1 MRSGDK
7 HLGLI
12 GRDREVHALTER
24 IDAASGPGGGALLLR
39 GAAGIGKS
47 SLLAAARAHATA
59 KRFQIL
65 AITGVQAES
74 RLPFAG
80 LHQLLRP
87 VLRHVD
93 RLPESYGKAIRTAFG
108 LSDDKAPGPFLIALS
123 TLHLLA
129 ECAESAPVLVLV
141 DDAHWLD
148 HSTAETLA
156 FVARR

>member
-59 KRFQIL
+59 KR
-65 AITGVQAES
+65 
-74 RLPFAG
+74 
-80 LHQLLRP
+80 
-87 VLRHVD
+87 
-93 RLPESYGKAIRTAFG
+93 
-108 LSDDKAPGPFLIALS
+108 
-123 TLHLLA
+123 
-129 ECAESAPVLVLV
+129 
-141 DDAHWLD
+141 
-148 HSTAETLA
+148 
-156 FVARR
+156 